1 MNRIALVT
9 AAALFATS
17 LEARAEDAAPA
28 SGAPPVVSTG
38 GSAAPSSSGHSVVHG
53 GFVVSGGTGSPVG
66 DIFLNL
72 LTLGIYAA
80 AVNYHLEARREMLED
95 SWVHAVERKRD
106 DGDGLQQRGYNPYSR
121 VRRDAREGFLFS
133 FGIGGGAVRYSDPQY
148 LRGGALNFG
157 LRMGYGFSDRFQLF
171 GDFSADEAFYPQSRN
186 VTNWLLTLRLRHI
199 EVRRLRETRGVQ
211 VPLARDEHVV
221 AVCVRQRGPRLDD
234 DRPIHAVRDVRK
246 DRLCPAMEHER
257 AGIVR
262 NERVVDRASGRNVLE
277 CDVRSDPRRVE
288 VHRVRDR
295 ALVRQRQLD
304 LLPLAHVDER
314 CRGAAAE
321 RPRVVLQAAIGGP
334 PN

>member
-1 MNRIALVT
+1 VNRIALVT

-17 LEARAEDAAPA
+17 LVARAEDAAPA
-28 SGAPPVVSTG
+28 SGAPPVASTA

-80 AVNYHLEARREMLED
+80 AVNDHLEARREMLED

-186 VTNWLLTLRLRHI
+186 VTNWLLTLRGQTVLI
-199 EVRRLRETRGVQ
+199 GDTLGNGLNLNLGFGLGGITINNVGGFADYSSGAA
-211 VPLARDEHVV
+211 PAVV
-221 AVCVRQRGPRLDD
+221 AGLSYDARVGRHFALSPELYVSWHPVPNGAGFPDDNFWSTGLRLNF
-234 DRPIHAVRDVRK
+234 
-246 DRLCPAMEHER
+246 LWY
-257 AGIVR
+257 
-262 NERVVDRASGRNVLE
+262 S
-277 CDVRSDPRRVE
+277 
-288 VHRVRDR
+288 
-295 ALVRQRQLD
+295 
-304 LLPLAHVDER
+304 PLY
-314 CRGAAAE
+314 
-321 RPRVVLQAAIGGP
+321 
-334 PN
+334 